1 MSSSSSATQQSTYQV
16 DNRRVVGERG
26 ISAENSTVNV
36 QSLDPNVIA
45 SALQFAGS
53 NSDGA
58 FTFGGKSL
66 TFGSEALNSAL
77 GFGGDALTAAL
88 NASND
93 ALAFADSNAAR
104 NSAMAYNVYSDALGT
119 SENALSKAFT
129 FGANALNSSFANLD
143 NTQQLVAD
151 AYSDAKGRGALT
163 DKILIG
169 AIAAMAVVAFAAVK
183 K

>member
-1 MSSSSSATQQSTYQV
+1 M
-16 DNRRVVGERG
+16 VGERG

>member
-1 MSSSSSATQQSTYQV
+1 MSSSNSASQQATDQT
-16 DNRRVVGERG
+16 DNRRVIGEG
-26 ISAENSTVNV
+26 GVSAENSTVTYTVN
-36 QSLDPNVIA
+36 SLDQGTVNA
-45 SALQFAGS
+45 ALAAIGA

-58 FTFGGKSL
+58 FS
-66 TFGSEALNSAL
+66 FGSDALANAL
-77 GFGGDALTAAL
+77 GFGGDALKLAGDAT
-88 NASND
+88 SD
-93 ALAFADSNAAR
+93 ALSFADSNASR

-119 SENALSKAFT
+119 SDNALSKAFA
-129 FGANALNSSFANLD
+129 FGANALDASFANLGD
-143 NTQQLVAD
+143 TQQLVAD